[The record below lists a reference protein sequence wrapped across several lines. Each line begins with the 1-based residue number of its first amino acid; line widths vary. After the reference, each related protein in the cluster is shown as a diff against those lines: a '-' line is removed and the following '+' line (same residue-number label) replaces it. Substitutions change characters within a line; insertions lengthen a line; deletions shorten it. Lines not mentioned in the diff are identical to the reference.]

1 MTLLIT
7 LSCLCTVLS
16 LTTAFFVVRERRLQ
30 RTQEDLLASVLEAKD
45 NQKDIIFRNMHDQVN
60 PMLRFVMRNIESHRS
75 ELIKNRLKPEALDQD
90 IDVLLM
96 ALNDIRSCT
105 HEEVPARL
113 KEVGF
118 VKSFEEMFYRLAA
131 SNGIDAVFVNN
142 LAPDATERFDSLR
155 ELEKHRIGSEL
166 LENIMRHSGCS
177 FVKVFVNEVNGAMAI
192 RFLYDGHGLGKVEAE
207 AIMNAGVGTGLKSC
221 QARARLLNAQIIYST
236 QEEFFSIDFVIGDKW
251 RTR

>member
-16 LTTAFFVVRERRLQ
+16 LTTAFFLVKERRLQ
-30 RTQEDLLASVLEAKD
+30 RAQENLLASVLEAKD

-75 ELIKNRLKPEALDQD
+75 ELIKNKLKPEALDQD

-118 VKSFEEMFYRLAA
+118 IKNFEEMFYRLAS
-131 SNGIDAVFVNN
+131 SNSISATFVNN
-142 LAPDATERFDSLR
+142 LSSEPVKRFDSLR

-166 LENIMRHSGCS
+166 LENIVRHSGCS
-177 FVKVFVNEVNGAMAI
+177 FIKIYVNEVKGAMAI
-192 RFLYDGHGLGKVEAE
+192 RFVYDGHGLGKAEAE
-207 AIMNAGVGTGLKSC
+207 AIMNAGGGTGLKSC
-221 QARARLLNAQIIYST
+221 QARARLLNAQIIYSSRGG
-236 QEEFFSIDFVIGDKW
+236 FFSIDFVIKDKW
-251 RTR
+251 RSR